1 MALMSGRAAPGHP
14 GHPQQGDSR
23 EGEDIILE
31 GSRVEEED
39 SRLEEEASR
48 VEEVTAQVD
57 NRAGEAIA
65 QQDSKVEGEASRS
78 EEVTAPVD
86 NRAGE
91 ATAQRA
97 SREGEVTARE
107 ILTWTPRL
115 PREISSQET
124 STPAPTLSQED
135 GVRTGQELRS
145 PG

>member
-23 EGEDIILE
+23 EGQDLILE
-31 GSRVEEED
+31 DSRVEEE
-39 SRLEEEASR
+39 ASR
-48 VEEVTAQVD
+48 GEE
-57 NRAGEAIA
+57 
-65 QQDSKVEGEASRS
+65 EASRS

-86 NRAGE
+86 NRAGVAIAQE
-91 ATAQRA
+91 A
-97 SREGEVTARE
+97 SWEGEVTAKE

-115 PREISSQET
+115 PKEISSQET